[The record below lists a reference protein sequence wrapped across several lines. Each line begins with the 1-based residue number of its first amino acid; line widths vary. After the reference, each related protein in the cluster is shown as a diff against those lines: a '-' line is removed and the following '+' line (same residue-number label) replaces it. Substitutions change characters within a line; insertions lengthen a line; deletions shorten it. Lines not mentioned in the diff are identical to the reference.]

1 MEFSS
6 LFEIQSWLTNVGR
19 LMAAGACE
27 APGFL
32 KPFHFVTL
40 AMEMKRNGKTTL
52 GLPDEL
58 CGYASRMRLW
68 HALGAVP
75 PVLVNECNPGG
86 RFHPLVALEDEGTVF
101 DVSQGMVEIFRANG
115 QDPGSVNAAGTMV
128 QELLGNC
135 YAHAE
140 SRNGLHGLACAQWWP
155 RAGKAQI
162 AICDS
167 GIGIRQ
173 SILQSGLYDGAL
185 AQGNSC
191 ELATGYEVTSK
202 PGRGHSGYGL
212 TLARDLI
219 EQNAGA
225 IFIVSYDEYFYSKRC
240 AVQAGTMETPFN
252 GTLLVLEWNTNT
264 PLDLKRVY
272 DSWPAAEGA
281 DDDDFDF

>member
-6 LFEIQSWLTNVGR
+6 LYEIQSWLGCVNR
-19 LMAAGACE
+19 LMTTGACE
-27 APGFL
+27 SPGFL
-32 KPFHFVTL
+32 KPYHFVTL
-40 AMEMKRNGKTTL
+40 AMEMKRNGRTNL
-52 GLPDEL
+52 GLPDAL
-58 CGYASRMRLW
+58 CAYAARMRLW
-68 HALGAVP
+68 HALGVKP
-75 PVLVNECNPGG
+75 PVEVNEYAPAG
-86 RFHPLVALEDEGTVF
+86 RFHPLVALVDEGTVF
-101 DVSQGMVEIFRANG
+101 DVSEGMVQIFANG
-115 QDPGSVNAAGTMV
+115 GDGTSVNAAGTMV

-140 SRNGLHGLACAQWWP
+140 SKNGLHGLACAQWWP
-155 RAGKAQI
+155 KAGKAQI

-173 SILQSGLYDGAL
+173 SLQQSGRYEDQLSG
-185 AQGNSC
+185 GNSC

-202 PGRGHSGYGL
+202 PGKGHSGYGL

-225 IFIVSYDEYFYSKRC
+225 IFIVSYDEYFYSKGC
-240 AVQAGTMETPFN
+240 AVQSGKIGTPFN